1 VGGLENTFAME
12 SRMRICVVGGGG
24 AIGGYLAVALSR
36 AGNAVTVMARGATL
50 QAIRERGLQLIM
62 PESGE
67 TLHAQVHAVD
77 RLADA
82 GPQDLLILAV
92 KAHQVTPVARDVKA
106 LLEANPECVLIPMQ
120 NGIPFWYFQRHGGT
134 YEGRSVETVDPAGEV
149 MQLINPHQVI
159 GCVVYPA
166 TTTEGPGIIRHVEGN
181 RFPIGELDGKVT
193 ERATRI
199 AETFVAAGLKSP
211 VLDNI
216 RAEIWLKLWGNM
228 TFNPISAL
236 THGTLEGICQYPLT
250 RELARQMMA
259 EAQNIANTLNITFR
273 VDIERRISGAE
284 KVGRHKTS
292 MLQDLEAGR
301 ALEIDALLGS
311 VIELGRITGTPTP
324 CLDTVFAL
332 TKHLDQNVQA
342 SGAHLALP
350 GGHV

>member
-1 VGGLENTFAME
+1 
-12 SRMRICVVGGGG
+12 MRICVVGGGG
-24 AIGGYLAVALSR
+24 AIGGYLAVALAR
-36 AGNAVTVMARGATL
+36 AGNAVTVMARGNTL
-50 QAIRERGLQLIM
+50 AAIRSNGLKLIM
-62 PESGE
+62 PETGE
-67 TLHAQVHAVD
+67 TLVAQVAAVE

-82 GPQDLLILAV
+82 GPQDLVILAV
-92 KAHQVTPVARDVKA
+92 KAHQVTPVAGEIKA
-106 LLEANPECVLIPMQ
+106 LLAANPDCVLIPMQ
-120 NGIPFWYFQRHGGT
+120 NGIPFWYFQRHGGP
-134 YEGRSVETVDPAGEV
+134 YEGRSVETVDPDGAV
-149 MQLINPHQVI
+149 MKQIDPQRVI

-166 TTTEGPGIIRHVEGN
+166 TTTDGPGVIRHVEGN
-181 RFPIGELDGKVT
+181 RFPIGELDGQTT

-199 AETFVAAGLKSP
+199 SETFVAAGLKSP

-250 RELARQMMA
+250 RELARTMMT
-259 EAQNIANTLNITFR
+259 EAQTIANKLNISFR

-311 VIELGRITGTPTP
+311 VIELGRVTDTPTP
-324 CLDTVFAL
+324 CLSTVFAL
-332 TKHLDQNVQA
+332 AKQLDLNVQA
-342 SGAHLALP
+342 SHGRLALP
-350 GGHV
+350 SDSAH